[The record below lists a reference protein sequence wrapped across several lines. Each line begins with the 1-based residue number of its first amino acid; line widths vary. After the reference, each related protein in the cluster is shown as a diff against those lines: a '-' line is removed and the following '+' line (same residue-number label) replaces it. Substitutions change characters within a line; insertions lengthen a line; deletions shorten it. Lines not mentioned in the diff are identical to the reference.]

1 VTATNLVLGVNG
13 SRGGADN
20 YGGNW
25 TIANTSLGDQ
35 STSGTNYITITDG
48 GTFTNSGAF
57 AVGVRGSGN
66 YVQVGYA
73 DPYVTPRGSNGTLR
87 LTGPNDL
94 VIGLESTA
102 DNNSVVVREASTLS
116 ANGNIVVG
124 IDGTNGQFNVNGGS
138 TVTSGGARLGVNAG
152 SSGNA
157 VQVYGATW
165 TMNGSVR
172 VGDKGSDNEFVI
184 GAEFTAGGTVG
195 GTVTLTGAGQNF
207 YVGYD
212 RSATGNTLAVV
223 GANSTLSVKAAGADL
238 VVSGNVTGTG
248 ANSTDNLLF
257 VYEGGVI
264 DANRTLVGDG
274 GQISGDLG
282 TIKGDVVVYSG
293 GTIAPAVFRFFP
305 GALTFTD
312 NVDLSNGGTLF
323 ALTGP
328 GGTVGNIDV
337 DGTLTLGGSSVLD
350 FAGATDPG
358 TAYIIAQYGTLSGVF
373 SSITGLPAGATID
386 YNYLSL
392 NQIAIIVAAAVPEIA
407 LASAGSAFALI
418 ACSLALLERRGLRR
432 RKPPA

>member
-20 YGGNW
+20 YAGNW

-35 STSGTNYITITDG
+35 TTSGTNYITITDG

-57 AVGVRGSGN
+57 AVGVRGSDN
-66 YVQVGYA
+66 YVQVGYT
-73 DPYVTPRGSNGTLR
+73 DPNLVPSGSNGTLR
-87 LTGPNDL
+87 LTGTNDL

-102 DNNSVVVREASTLS
+102 DNNYLVVREASTLS

-124 IDGTNGQFNVNGGS
+124 VDGTEGQFNVNGGS

-157 VQVYGATW
+157 VSVYGATW

-184 GAEFTAGGTVG
+184 GAEFTAGGTV
-195 GTVTLTGAGQNF
+195 TLTGAGKNF

-212 RSATGNTLAVV
+212 KSATGNALAVIGV
-223 GANSTLSVKAAGADL
+223 NSTLSVKAAGADL
-238 VVSGNVTGTG
+238 VISGNVTGTG

-274 GQISGDLG
+274 GQIWGNLG
-282 TIKGDVVVYSG
+282 TIKGDVVVGSG
-293 GTIAPAVFRFFP
+293 GAIAPGLYRVLP
-305 GALTFTD
+305 GAITFTD

-323 ALTGP
+323 AVTGP

-337 DGTLTLGGSSVLD
+337 DGTLTLGGSSVLT

-358 TAYIIAQYGTLSGVF
+358 TAYIVARYGTLSGVF
-373 SSITGLPAGATID
+373 SSVAGLPAGATVD

-392 NQIAIIVAAAVPEIA
+392 NQIAIITAAVVPEIA

-432 RKPPA
+432 RRQAG